1 MSDFNSD
8 PQVPPPPPPA
18 APAPPAPGYAP
29 PPGYGSYPQ
38 VAAKPPRP
46 AVPIA
51 GYLCLAGGALLILG
65 SVLNWF
71 SIQGEDFNG
80 FSTVGDET
88 KDGPV
93 FVFFGIVAIGAGI
106 TFLAARRVLALAI
119 VALVLEV
126 FAMFGAFADLG
137 DVADA
142 KDIAET
148 FDVDFT
154 TGPGLYVVLL
164 GSLIAIA
171 GNIVALAKRR
181 R

>member
-1 MSDFNSD
+1 MSDFNSTA
-8 PQVPPPPPPA
+8 PVPPPPPVGA
-18 APAPPAPGYAP
+18 APLPPGYIA
-29 PPGYGSYPQ
+29 PPGYGGYPT